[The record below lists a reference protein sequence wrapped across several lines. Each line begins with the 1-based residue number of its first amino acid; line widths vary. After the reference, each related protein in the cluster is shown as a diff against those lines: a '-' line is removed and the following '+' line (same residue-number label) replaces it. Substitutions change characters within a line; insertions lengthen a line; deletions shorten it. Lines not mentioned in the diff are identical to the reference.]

1 MPQMAAISTTSGTQY
16 SSFEE
21 EDDIGSRSTPH
32 TDVFNWENSI
42 TRSVHLVDVLELLI
56 RFHDL
61 HERMEFASYHGIVQ
75 ISNFYGNFKNF
86 SSMSA

>member
-75 ISNFYGNFKNF
+75 ISHFYGNFKNF